1 MVGDNQYMESR
12 GILTRYAWLSVATA
26 IAVIALKI
34 TAYLL
39 TGSMGFLSDALE
51 SGANIIAAIITLV
64 ALLVAARPPDKEHAY
79 GHSKAEYLSSGA
91 EGILILLAAL
101 FIAWQALI
109 RLLDP
114 EPLAQV
120 GLGILVSAVAA
131 TANFVVA
138 RILMK
143 AGREHRSDA
152 LTADAH
158 HLLTDVWTSIGVIVG
173 VALVS
178 LTGWH
183 WLDPIV
189 ALIVAI
195 QILFTG
201 YKLVRNSANGLMD
214 AGLPEEEVSRVKE
227 ILARFD
233 EVGVKYH
240 ALRTRRSG
248 AQRFVSVHIQVPGD
262 WSVQRGHE
270 LLEEIERE
278 IRLELSPV
286 NIITHIEPV
295 EDPVSWKDAALNRP
309 D

>member
-1 MVGDNQYMESR
+1 MESR
-12 GILTRYAWLSVATA
+12 GELTRYAWLSVATA
-26 IAVIALKI
+26 VGVIVLKVA
-34 TAYLL
+34 AYLL

-91 EGILILLAAL
+91 EGALILLAAG
-101 FIAWQALI
+101 FIAWQAIL
-109 RLLDP
+109 RLLNP

-131 TANFVVA
+131 VANFSVA
-138 RILMK
+138 RILLK

-178 LTGWH
+178 LTGWL
-183 WLDPIV
+183 WLDPVV

-195 QILFTG
+195 QILLTG
-201 YKLVRNSANGLMD
+201 YKLVRNAANGLMD
-214 AGLPEEEVSRVKE
+214 AGLPDEEVARIKV
-227 ILARFD
+227 ILEGFG
-233 EVGVKYH
+233 EEGVRYH
-240 ALRTRRSG
+240 ALRTRSSG
-248 AQRFVSVHIQVPGD
+248 AQRFVSMHIQVPGD

-278 IRLELSPV
+278 IRNELSPV
-286 NIITHIEPV
+286 NVITHIEPV
-295 EDPVSWKDAALNRP
+295 EDPASWKDAPLNRP

>member
-1 MVGDNQYMESR
+1 MESR
-12 GILTRYAWLSVATA
+12 RELTRYAWLSVATA
-26 IAVIALKI
+26 VGVIVLKVA
-34 TAYLL
+34 AYLL

-91 EGILILLAAL
+91 EGALILLAAG
-101 FIAWQALI
+101 FIAWQAIL
-109 RLLDP
+109 RLLNP

-131 TANFVVA
+131 VANFSVA
-138 RILMK
+138 RILLK

-178 LTGWH
+178 LTGWL
-183 WLDPIV
+183 WLDPVV

-195 QILFTG
+195 QILLTG
-201 YKLVRNSANGLMD
+201 YKLVRNAVNGLMD
-214 AGLPEEEVSRVKE
+214 AGLPDEEVARIRV
-227 ILARFD
+227 ILERFG
-233 EVGVKYH
+233 EEGVRYH
-240 ALRTRRSG
+240 ALRTRSSG

-278 IRLELSPV
+278 IRNELSPV
-286 NIITHIEPV
+286 NVITHIEPV
-295 EDPVSWKDAALNRP
+295 EDPVSWKDAPLNRP

>member
-1 MVGDNQYMESR
+1 MESR
-12 GILTRYAWLSVATA
+12 GELTRYAWLSVATA
-26 IAVIALKI
+26 VGVIVLKVA
-34 TAYLL
+34 AYLL

-91 EGILILLAAL
+91 EGALILLAAS
-101 FIAWQALI
+101 FIAWQALL
-109 RLLDP
+109 RLLNP

-131 TANFVVA
+131 VANFSVA
-138 RILMK
+138 RILLK

-152 LTADAH
+152 LTADAQ
-158 HLLTDVWTSIGVIVG
+158 HLLTDVWTSVGVIIG

-178 LTGWH
+178 LTGWL
-183 WLDPIV
+183 WLDPVV
-189 ALIVAI
+189 ALIVAA
-195 QILFTG
+195 QILLTG
-201 YKLVRNSANGLMD
+201 YKLVRNAVNGLMD
-214 AGLPEEEVSRVKE
+214 AGLPDEEVARIRA
-227 ILARFD
+227 ILDRFG
-233 EVGVKYH
+233 EEGVRYH
-240 ALRTRRSG
+240 ALRTRSSG

-286 NIITHIEPV
+286 NVITHIEPV
-295 EDPVSWKDAALNRP
+295 EDPVSWKDATLNRP